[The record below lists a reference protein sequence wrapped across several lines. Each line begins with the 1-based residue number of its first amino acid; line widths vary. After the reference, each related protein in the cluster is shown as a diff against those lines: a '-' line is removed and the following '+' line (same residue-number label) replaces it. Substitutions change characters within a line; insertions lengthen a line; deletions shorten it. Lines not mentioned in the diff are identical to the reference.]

1 MPLPRSAAR
10 RASRKNEVLPLL
22 GWNGGT
28 EDAASGDDWSS
39 RSVTCIDQQA
49 PSVLSGCSVEEVVWF
64 GELVVA
70 VAAFIG

>member
-28 EDAASGDDWSS
+28 EDAASGDDWSPK
-39 RSVTCIDQQA
+39 SVTCIGQQA
-49 PSVLSGCSVEEVVWF
+49 PRHRTMSPNFGHRDMVIPVEL
-64 GELVVA
+64 GSR
-70 VAAFIG
+70 